1 MKFFLLIFLAVLM
14 AGCDDSGQLK
24 KCKTE
29 LQNAN
34 QLVSKAS
41 QTFKEKDR
49 QIEELKSEIGKRE
62 NYINE
67 AGKIIAHLQ
76 YCKLGKVA
84 ILCDSEKIK
93 QAETLLNKGF
103 AVSNDFELAKLYTVT
118 IVIFLMPF
126 LIILIVYLGW
136 LEYQKSGLKSAQKQ
150 IANELN
156 KISEKR
162 EILTEDEEKIRQRE
176 RDFNLKNQE
185 KKQLEKNLFNLR
197 KSIDELKSEIEQ
209 LEKRKQTYKS
219 ISKLGEF

>member
-1 MKFFLLIFLAVLM
+1 MKFFLLIFLTVLI
-14 AGCDDSGQLK
+14 AGCGDESSALK
-24 KCKTE
+24 KCKTD
-29 LQNAN
+29 LKNAN
-34 QLVSKAS
+34 QIVSEAS
-41 QTFKEKDR
+41 QIFEKKDAK
-49 QIEELKSEIGKRE
+49 IEELKSLVEQRE

-118 IVIFLMPF
+118 IVIFLLPF
-126 LIILIVYLGW
+126 FVILMIFLGW
-136 LEYQKSGLKSAQKQ
+136 IAYKKSGLKPAQKQ
-150 IANELN
+150 ISDELN

-162 EILTEDEEKIRQRE
+162 EKLTEAEEKITQKE

-185 KKQLEKNLFNLR
+185 KKLMELKKSILESEKEIERLEKAKKNY
-197 KSIDELKSEIEQ
+197 E
-209 LEKRKQTYKS
+209 S
-219 ISKLGEF
+219 ISQLGKF